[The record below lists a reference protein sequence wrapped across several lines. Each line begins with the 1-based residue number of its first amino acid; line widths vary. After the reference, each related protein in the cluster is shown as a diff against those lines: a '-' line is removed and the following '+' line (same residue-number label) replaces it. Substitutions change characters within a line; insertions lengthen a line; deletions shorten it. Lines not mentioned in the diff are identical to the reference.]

1 MGIHMCT
8 WLPSEWRENFPL
20 PDLTVRCPQVVF
32 RILFYSEML
41 INLDP
46 EFKRIILVGK
56 PQK

>member
-1 MGIHMCT
+1 VEGK
-8 WLPSEWRENFPL
+8 LFAL

-32 RILFYSEML
+32 RILFYNEML

-46 EFKRIILVGK
+46 DFKRIILVGK